1 MAEHGKWTRQGRSL
15 SDVTA
20 VKEYGISR
28 DFILEGIR
36 SGKLEYRQGVMFG
49 NSYLKILRNQLEQYI
64 TEELGSQNLGEKK
77 AQVELRTI
85 KREIGSLKKKL
96 AALEA
101 RKVEIESR

>member
-1 MAEHGKWTRQGRSL
+1 MAEHGEWTRQGRSL

-49 NSYLKILRNQLEQYI
+49 NSYLKILRNQLEQY
-64 TEELGSQNLGEKK
+64 TASSCQ
-77 AQVELRTI
+77 AYTI
-85 KREIGSLKKKL
+85 SCLIGYSFPS
-96 AALEA
+96 
-101 RKVEIESR
+101 ISC